1 MPSTQFRRYIRTH
14 SKKSLSSPLLIPS
27 CLLQRQSLSPVSLA
41 SFHRHTTCFR
51 ANILSII
58 TYVAFQGRRMHNLP
72 LTMRK
77 HQTHEEYFVFLSGSH
92 RASKSQ
98 NKERLW
104 TYSRIKESGR
114 LDKSTV
120 FVLNLLKL
128 VSVHKKGKQGIHDK
142 TYGLIVNNR

>member
-1 MPSTQFRRYIRTH
+1 
-14 SKKSLSSPLLIPS
+14 
-27 CLLQRQSLSPVSLA
+27 
-41 SFHRHTTCFR
+41 
-51 ANILSII
+51 
-58 TYVAFQGRRMHNLP
+58 MHILP

-77 HQTHEEYFVFLSGSH
+77 HQTNEKYFVFLSDSQ

-98 NKERLW
+98 NKEKLW

-120 FVLNLLKL
+120 FVLNLVKL

-142 TYGLIVNNR
+142 AYGLIVNNRWIWVKH

>member
-27 CLLQRQSLSPVSLA
+27 CLLQRQSLSPISLA
-41 SFHRHTTCFR
+41 SFHRHTKCFR
-51 ANILSII
+51 ENILSII
-58 TYVAFQGRRMHNLP
+58 TYVAFQGRRMHILP

-77 HQTHEEYFVFLSGSH
+77 HQTDEKYFVILSDSQ

-98 NKERLW
+98 NKEKLW
-104 TYSRIKESGR
+104 IYARIKESGR

-128 VSVHKKGKQGIHDK
+128 VSVHKKGKQGIHEK
-142 TYGLIVNNR
+142 HMG